1 MASKKA
7 AKKKI
12 AKKSAKKAPRRSP
25 AGAVQAKRK
34 TNSRSKIASAAKR
47 DRAQQP
53 AGRNA
58 KQTPQRKA
66 ASKRPAS
73 AKARPAKPAPKSEKR
88 PVAEAPTKARP
99 RKQIGSERAAGAV
112 RPQAEKRR
120 DGSAKGRQQR
130 REDSRDR
137 MTELPPANK
146 REEQEQHPQVTQHT
160 ESRPQFSGGDDDSRQ
175 QSAETPEDE
184 GYGRSAGAD
193 NNRLGKTGEYGA
205 DDDELHYGRNLG
217 GRNRIPG
224 GGSRRNR

>member
-1 MASKKA
+1 MTRKKA

-12 AKKSAKKAPRRSP
+12 AKKSAKKAPRRSA
-25 AGAVQAKRK
+25 AGAVQGKRK
-34 TNSRSKIASAAKR
+34 TNSRSKIASGAKR
-47 DRAQQP
+47 DRTQQP
-53 AGRNA
+53 AARNA
-58 KQTPQRKA
+58 KQTLQRKV
-66 ASKRPAS
+66 ASKKPTET
-73 AKARPAKPAPKSEKR
+73 KARPAKPAPKSEKR
-88 PVAEAPTKARP
+88 PAVKAPNKARA

-120 DGSAKGRQQR
+120 DRSAKGRQQR
-130 REDSRDR
+130 RDDSQDR

-146 REEQEQHPQVTQHT
+146 REELEQHPQVTQQA
-160 ESRPQFSGGDDDSRQ
+160 ESRPRFSGGDDDSRQ
-175 QSAETPEDE
+175 QSAEIPEDE
-184 GYGRSAGAD
+184 GYGRSAGAN